1 MITGGVAALA
11 ARTQNGGSTVRTAGV
26 AAPAPGGPA
35 TPTPGVPG
43 QHLLDQGEHVLG
55 LVVRGL
61 LATVVVVV
69 VVAVLWQWWR
79 ATPRRG
85 MASRWELRRALS
97 ARAARRRLPQ
107 TRPSLMELSWWQR
120 RRLATTEYA
129 APLGRVVRLRDAVC
143 STPEE
148 QRLII
153 GPPRSGKTGE
163 LGHDILDAPGAVV
176 VTSTKADLVELTG
189 GLRAERGPVWV
200 LNPEHLGG
208 PGRWPSTLRWS
219 PVLGCESAQ
228 VARDRAGYLVAG
240 APIGA
245 GVRDGNFWEST
256 AAAVLRSYL
265 HAAALAGLT
274 MRHVVGWVSSPG
286 DPTPFDILRGH
297 PQAADGWADELYQL
311 AHSAEATAKS
321 IWTTLGQA
329 LEFMRDPAVAQTV
342 AASSDEQFDVGAF
355 LQRRGTLYLLG
366 SDRPHGSL
374 APLFSA
380 FCGHLFESARMLAG
394 QTAAGR
400 LDPWLTLALDEAPL
414 ICPVPL
420 DRWLPDSGGRGIR
433 CVVVAQSRSQ
443 LYQRWGVYGGDTIW
457 QMATVKSILRG
468 LSVVADLEDIS
479 RLCGEVDEPVRTE
492 NRDRG
497 RGVTGTQHST
507 RRVRV
512 MAPEDVRS
520 LRPGQQLLVHT
531 GTRPTLVNR
540 PYVWDRRD
548 VRTHARA
555 QRRTAPAEATRPAWI
570 RGE

>member
-1 MITGGVAALA
+1 MRTAQVAAAPSTGGPGAA
-11 ARTQNGGSTVRTAGV
+11 S
-26 AAPAPGGPA
+26 
-35 TPTPGVPG
+35 VPG
-43 QHLLDQGEHVLG
+43 QHLIDQGEHVVG
-55 LVVRGL
+55 LVVRVL
-61 LATVVVVV
+61 LAAVVLVVI
-69 VVAVLWQWWR
+69 VAVLWQWWR

-85 MASRWELRRALS
+85 MANRWELRRTLS
-97 ARAARRRLPQ
+97 ARSARRRMPQ
-107 TRPSLMELSWWQR
+107 TRPSLAALPWRS
-120 RRLATTEYA
+120 RLGLAVTEYA
-129 APLGRVVRLRDAVC
+129 VPLGRVVRLRDAVYA
-143 STPEE
+143 TPEE

-163 LGHDILDAPGAVV
+163 LGNDILDAPGAVV
-176 VTSTKADLVELTG
+176 VTSTKADLLELTG

-200 LNPEHLGG
+200 LNPEGLGAN
-208 PGRWPSTLRWS
+208 RWPSTLRWS
-219 PVLGCESAQ
+219 PVAGCQSPQ

-240 APIGA
+240 APVGNS
-245 GVRDGNFWEST
+245 VRDGNFWEST
-256 AAAVLRSYL
+256 SATVLRSYL

-274 MRHVVGWVSSPG
+274 MRHVVGWVASPA

-329 LEFMRDPAVAQTV
+329 LEFMRDPAVAQIV
-342 AASSDEQFDVGAF
+342 AAEAGQQFDVGEF
-355 LQRRGTLYLLG
+355 LQGRGTLYLLG

-380 FCGHLFESARMLAG
+380 FCGHLFESARALAG
-394 QTAAGR
+394 RSPGGR

-457 QMATVKSILRG
+457 QMATIKSVLRG
-468 LSVVADLEDIS
+468 LSVVSDREDIS

-492 NRDRG
+492 SRELG

-512 MAPEDVRS
+512 MAPEDVRM
-520 LRPGQQLLVHT
+520 LRAGQQLLLHT
-531 GTRPTLVNR
+531 GTRPALVSR
-540 PYVWDRRD
+540 PAVWDRRD
-548 VRTHARA
+548 VRAFARA
-555 QRRTAPAEATRPAWI
+555 RRRAVPAEATRPAWV
-570 RGE
+570 RGR